1 MPTSATGISSKER
14 RRNQAG
20 FTLME
25 LVVVIAV
32 LALVAAVV
40 LPRLTVNHAVELNR
54 SARTLAATIRY
65 LQDRAITSKTPY
77 RMRIGIGA
85 GTVRVTKLSATGT
98 EEGSGDPSLDRPIL
112 AEGITVMDV
121 LSPREGKLTEGEAVL
136 RFEMGGLADFAAIHL
151 KNADGATVTLMAL
164 PSSGK
169 VTVADGYL
177 EEPR

>member
-1 MPTSATGISSKER
+1 MPTSAAGTSSNTR
-14 RRNQAG
+14 PGGQHG

-32 LALVAAVV
+32 LALAAAIV
-40 LPRLTVNHAVELNR
+40 LPRLTVSRAVELKR
-54 SARTLAATIRY
+54 SARALAATIRY

-77 RMRIGIGA
+77 RMRIEIGT
-85 GTVRVTKLSATGT
+85 GTVRVTKLSAAGT
-98 EEGSGDPSLDRPIL
+98 EVATGEPALDRPPL
-112 AEGITVMDV
+112 AEGVTVADV
-121 LSPREGKLTEGEAVL
+121 LTQRGGKLAEGEAVL
-136 RFEMGGLADFAAIHL
+136 RFDLGGLDDFAAIHL
-151 KNADGATVTLMAL
+151 KSADGATVTVMAL